1 MTRERL
7 RSLVRELVFEGGS
20 VPDWHEDAACA
31 GMDETVFFPPT
42 ETGLLGAARVEQA
55 KQVCAGCPVQA
66 ACLAEAMTREPPLA
80 RYGVFGGLSA
90 TERGRLYVQ
99 LRDHARHLDALAD
112 MPSRRARWRE
122 RRRDSRRALR
132 GLPRPPQR

>member
-1 MTRERL
+1 MSTTDPTTRPVRAARRMTRERL
-7 RSLVRELVFEGGS
+7 RALVRELVFDGGP
-20 VPDWHEDAACA
+20 VPDWHEDAACS

-42 ETGLLGAARVEQA
+42 EIGPLGAARVEQA

-66 ACLAEAMTREPPLA
+66 ACLAEAMTREPASA

-99 LRDHARHLDALAD
+99 LRDHARHHDALTEQSSGAV
-112 MPSRRARWRE
+112 A
-122 RRRDSRRALR
+122 
-132 GLPRPPQR
+132 